1 MMMESDDDGRKEIQ
15 GEIATTLHGSSI
27 IDFSYEYD
35 FTQTRGVRL
44 WFSMIRLRTPAG
56 LPITLNGEGIC
67 IEDQDPLGEKGI
79 NLSIR
84 GNAYSPGPEVPI
96 AQIEE
101 VIRRDLLT
109 LFDGAGITAVDGLGF
124 GDDPVY
130 ERDGASF
137 HPLKAETIT
146 FWNHDGFSFL
156 FRPEGFCQSNPTHR
170 TKVWIALDAFLMVD
184 YEGACAC
191 VSDAFFSE
199 FQEGGIPRQEE
210 R

>member
-1 MMMESDDDGRKEIQ
+1 MTIESDDEGKEIRR
-15 GEIATTLHGSSI
+15 EIATSLCGSSI

-44 WFSMIRLRTPAG
+44 WFDMIRLRTPAG
-56 LPITLNGEGIC
+56 IPITLDGGGIC
-67 IEDQDPLGEKGI
+67 IEDQDPLGERGI

-96 AQIEE
+96 AKIED
-101 VIRRDLLT
+101 VIRRDLVT
-109 LFDGAGITAVDGLGF
+109 LFDGAEIISIDGLGF

-137 HPLKAETIT
+137 YPLKTETIT
-146 FWNHDGFSFL
+146 FRNHDGFSFL
-156 FRPEGFCQSNPTHR
+156 FRPEGFCRRNPTHR
-170 TKVWIALDAFLMVD
+170 TKVWIALDAYLMVD
-184 YEGACAC
+184 FEGACAF
-191 VSDAFFSE
+191 VSGAFFSE
-199 FQEGGIPRQEE
+199 FQKRSIPDQED